1 MAELEIHH
9 EGAESDPEGKRIG
22 VLTGVMAVLLAI
34 VTILSH
40 RAHTDAV
47 VFKTEANDK
56 WAFYQAKS
64 LKSHALGIG
73 RDLLTAMD
81 VKSAVNLAT
90 LKHYEGERNR
100 YEKEAEQIK
109 QEAEI
114 SERES
119 KLVEGRALR
128 YDLGEGLLEI
138 GLVLSSLFFIARRK
152 MFPAIGLAAGI
163 AGMVIAASGLLLG

>member
-1 MAELEIHH
+1 
-9 EGAESDPEGKRIG
+9 
-22 VLTGVMAVLLAI
+22 MAVLLAI

-73 RDLLTAMD
+73 RDLLRAMD
-81 VKSAVNLAT
+81 VKNEASLAT
-90 LKHYEGERNR
+90 LRHYEGERNR
-100 YEKEAEQIK
+100 YEKESEQIK

-138 GLVLSSLFFIARRK
+138 AWSSLRCSLSQDAKCFPLLVLRPVLRAW
-152 MFPAIGLAAGI
+152 
-163 AGMVIAASGLLLG
+163 

>member
-1 MAELEIHH
+1 
-9 EGAESDPEGKRIG
+9 
-22 VLTGVMAVLLAI
+22 MAVLLAI

-40 RAHTDAV
+40 RTHTDAV
-47 VFKTEANDK
+47 VFRTEANDK

-64 LKSHALGIG
+64 LKSHA
-73 RDLLTAMD
+73 RDLLRAMD
-81 VKSAVNLAT
+81 VKNEASLAT

-100 YEKEAEQIK
+100 YEKESEQIK

-138 GLVLSSLFFIARRK
+138 GLVLASLFLRRK